1 MYCRIILGAL
11 LTAVSVIILPAQA
24 NGVDPALVSALRQAT
39 HNIQEQRTDLD
50 TLSWLSSMSGRI
62 EKRIKNPFYRV
73 RLLKAIH
80 AEAKLAGLDPQ
91 LVLAVI
97 DIESNFD
104 RYALSRAG
112 AQGLMQVMPFWKD
125 ELGSASDDLYHP
137 LVNLRYGC
145 TILRYYL
152 DRYNDP
158 KDALAGYN
166 GSLGSDIYPGK
177 IYRRLNSRW
186 KYKQDIYSGNN
197 SDPSSLALN

>member
-1 MYCRIILGAL
+1 MFPRIILCAL
-11 LTAVSVIILPAQA
+11 LCAVSIILLPTVA
-24 NGVDPALVSALRQAT
+24 NAVDPALVSALRQAT

-50 TLSWLSSMSGRI
+50 RLSWLSSMSGRI

-80 AEAKLAGLDPQ
+80 AEAQLAGLDPQ

-104 RYALSRAG
+104 RYALSHAG
-112 AQGLMQVMPFWKD
+112 AQGLMQVMPFWKK
-125 ELGSASDDLYHP
+125 ELGSVSDDLYHP

-152 DRYNDP
+152 DRHDDP
-158 KDALAGYN
+158 VDALAAYN
-166 GSLGSDIYPGK
+166 GSLGSPVYPGK

-186 KYKQDIYSGNN
+186 TYKQDIYSGNKDN
-197 SDPSSLALN
+197 SLALN